1 MLAPDVALHLA
12 LDPEFRLAGRAR
24 GGTVDQE
31 EAADPRMT
39 SAVTGFLDAARRGD
53 PAAVACTPED
63 ALGTLR
69 VALAAERAIATGE
82 TVRL

>member
-1 MLAPDVALHLA
+1 
-12 LDPEFRLAGRAR
+12 
-24 GGTVDQE
+24 
-31 EAADPRMT
+31 
-39 SAVTGFLDAARRGD
+39 
-53 PAAVACTPED
+53 VACTPED